1 MQNRKLKAM
10 VHVAHHLE
18 TPELI
23 ERYVT
28 LTTSYLAEQG
38 HEVAVCRDTQCA
50 LREIEDADVVLC
62 WKFPEELFAAAK
74 RLKWIQF
81 GSAGIDHTLFP
92 ELLESDIIL
101 TTVSGIHSTP
111 VAEHVI
117 GLTLALSRRIH
128 LAIEQQM
135 RGEWNRTPISHSA
148 CELAG
153 KTMGIIGLGKI
164 GLEIAR
170 LAKCFNMTV
179 VGTKREVR
187 GPLPNVDEALPPA
200 KLESVLKQADVLVLV
215 APLTGGTKALIGPE
229 EMDIMKKGSFIVN
242 VARGQMIDHDSLIKR
257 MESGYISGAAL
268 DVLPQEPLP
277 PDSPLWHA
285 QNIIITPHTAGS
297 TPNYPDR
304 AADVFRRN
312 LNAFLSGRKM
322 INVFDRQRGY

>member
-1 MQNRKLKAM
+1 M
-10 VHVAHHLE
+10 VYVAHHLE

-28 LTTSYLAEQG
+28 LTTSYLTEQG
-38 HEVAVCRDTQCA
+38 QDSAVCRDVQCA
-50 LREIEDADVVLC
+50 VREVEDADIVLC
-62 WKFPEELFAAAK
+62 WKFPEELYAAAK
-74 RLKWIQF
+74 ILKWIQF

-92 ELLESDIIL
+92 KLLESDIIL

-128 LAIEQQM
+128 LAIEQQI
-135 RGEWNRTPISHSA
+135 RGEWDRTPISHTA
-148 CELAG
+148 CELSG

-170 LAKCFNMTV
+170 LAKCLNMTV
-179 VGTKREVR
+179 IGTKREVR
-187 GPLPNVDEALPPA
+187 GSLPNIDEALPPE

-215 APLTGGTKALIGPE
+215 APLTGGTRALLGARQL
-229 EMDIMKKGSFIVN
+229 DDMKNGSFIIN
-242 VARGQMIDHDSLIKR
+242 VARGQMIDHDSLIKQLQ
-257 MESGYISGAAL
+257 SGKISGAAL

-277 PDSPLWHA
+277 PNSPLWRA
-285 QNIIITPHTAGS
+285 ENVIITPHTAGS

-304 AADVFRRN
+304 AAEVFRRN
-312 LNAFLSGRKM
+312 LNAFLSGSTM
-322 INVFDRQRGY
+322 INVFDRHRGY